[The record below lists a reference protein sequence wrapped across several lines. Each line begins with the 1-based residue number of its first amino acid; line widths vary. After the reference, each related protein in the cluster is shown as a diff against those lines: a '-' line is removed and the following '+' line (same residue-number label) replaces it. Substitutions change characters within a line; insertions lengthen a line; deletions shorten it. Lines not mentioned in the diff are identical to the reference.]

1 MQTHEGL
8 THDSTALYKIRIQGY
23 LHQSW
28 SDRMGGVAIEV
39 ESQPDG
45 VPVTVLTGQFQD
57 QAALAG
63 VLNTLYDLGLPL
75 LSVECVGMDK
85 ELQAVA
91 LSHVQEDFAIDRVA
105 YGGR

>member
-1 MQTHEGL
+1 MQTHKGL
-8 THDSTALYKIRIQGY
+8 THDSTAIYKIRIQGY

-45 VPVTVLTGQFQD
+45 TPVTVLNGQFQD

-63 VLNTLYDLGLPL
+63 VLSTLYDLGLPL
-75 LSVECVGMDK
+75 LSVECLAVDK

-91 LSHVQEDFAIDRVA
+91 LPHVQEDFAIDRVV

>member
-1 MQTHEGL
+1 MQTTQGL
-8 THDSTALYKIRIQGY
+8 THDSTLIYKIRIQGY
-23 LHQSW
+23 LHESW
-28 SDRMGGVAIEV
+28 SDRMGGVTIGV
-39 ESQPDG
+39 ESRPDG
-45 VPVTVLTGQFQD
+45 VPVSMLTGQFQD

-91 LSHVQEDFAIDRVA
+91 LPHVQEDSAIDRVV